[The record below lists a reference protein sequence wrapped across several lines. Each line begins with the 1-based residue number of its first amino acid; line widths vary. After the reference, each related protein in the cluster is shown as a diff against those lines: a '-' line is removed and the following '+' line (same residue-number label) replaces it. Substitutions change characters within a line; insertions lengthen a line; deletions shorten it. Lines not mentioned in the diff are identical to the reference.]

1 MGPFFLSGQQ
11 FECPL
16 VVMRFPPSLPPVYF
30 AAEQWVGLGV
40 LWLSK
45 FEDLGGIR
53 RKRSSLCLKLKVG
66 RGGLEVLKG
75 YYSKAVEL
83 H

>member
-1 MGPFFLSGQQ
+1 M
-11 FECPL
+11 
-16 VVMRFPPSLPPVYF
+16 
-30 AAEQWVGLGV
+30 

-53 RKRSSLCLKLKVG
+53 RKRSNLCLKLKVG